1 MKLNLLLNNKTSY
14 VQKDFKYSSNSKKN
28 INYSNKYIMEQTDN
42 ITISDEALELQE
54 KINDEKKK
62 LEEEI
67 KKMKEEAK
75 KSKEEMEAAAKMWQT
90 ITKCFKIALRI
101 IMDDK
106 VPMTDEKFLMK
117 NDDALYNKSILL
129 RNNMKSIK
137 NSDDRKNYN
146 SILSKDDIKD
156 LEVNINILQSDNKEI
171 SKIETNDL
179 LLP

>member
-1 MKLNLLLNNKTSY
+1 
-14 VQKDFKYSSNSKKN
+14 
-28 INYSNKYIMEQTDN
+28 
-42 ITISDEALELQE
+42 
-54 KINDEKKK
+54 
-62 LEEEI
+62 
-67 KKMKEEAK
+67 
-75 KSKEEMEAAAKMWQT
+75 MWQT

-117 NDDALYNKSILL
+117 NDAALYNKSILL

-156 LEVNINILQSDNKEI
+156 LEGNINILQSDNKEI

>member
-146 SILSKDDIKD
+146 SILSKDDIKE